1 MIQISA
7 SSFFQ
12 PFDPSKPM
20 KLAATPESAGQMLAK
35 FQADL
40 ALDKFDQADE
50 SFDGYQQL
58 LERIIAVG
66 GIHPALPDYPKY
78 K

>member
-1 MIQISA
+1 MIQISTN
-7 SSFFQ
+7 SFFQ
-12 PFDPSKPM
+12 PFDATNPA

-40 ALDKFDQADE
+40 ADDKFDQDHE

-58 LERIIAVG
+58 LERIIADG